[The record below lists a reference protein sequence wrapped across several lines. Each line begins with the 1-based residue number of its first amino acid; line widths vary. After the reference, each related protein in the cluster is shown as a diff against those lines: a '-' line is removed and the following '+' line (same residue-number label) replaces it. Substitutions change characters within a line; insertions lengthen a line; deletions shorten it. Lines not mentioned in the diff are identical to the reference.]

1 MDLFEVTNGQAF
13 PSTHAL
19 LIEPFKSIYSSD
31 NSEDKGRAI
40 KVFTYI
46 ELVCSPKK
54 SNPFFG
60 YSEEDRPSKVKK
72 EIYGDENYPTTDF
85 MMQGVIKFKE
95 LLEVASPT
103 YSLFLASLQAAEDLK
118 QNLYNINLDER
129 TNGGAAVTKPRDVTS
144 ALREIPDVVKSL
156 ETMRTKVNSELL
168 EESKTRNQ
176 REIGLY
182 ER

>member
-1 MDLFEVTNGQAF
+1 MDLFEVINGKAF
-13 PSTHAL
+13 PSVHAL
-19 LIEPFKSIYSSD
+19 LIEPFKSIYEMD
-31 NSEDKGRAI
+31 NSKDKGKAI
-40 KVFTYI
+40 QVFTYI

-60 YSEEDRPSKVKK
+60 YSEDDRPAKVKK
-72 EIYGDENYPTTDF
+72 EVYGDENYPTTDF

-103 YSLFLASLQAAEDLK
+103 YSLFVASLVAADDLK
-118 QNLYNINLDER
+118 ANLLNIKLDER
-129 TNGGAAVTKPRDVTS
+129 TNGGAAVTKPRDVTA

-156 ETMRTKVNSELL
+156 ETMRNKVNSELL
-168 EESKTRNQ
+168 EEAKTRNQ
-176 REIGLY
+176 REIGAY